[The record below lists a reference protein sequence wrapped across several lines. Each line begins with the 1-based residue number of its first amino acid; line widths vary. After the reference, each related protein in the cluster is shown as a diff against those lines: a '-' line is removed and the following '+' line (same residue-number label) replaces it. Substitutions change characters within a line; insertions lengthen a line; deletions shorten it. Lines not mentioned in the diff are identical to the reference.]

1 MPFMTGNFPRIT
13 VANTWSGA
21 QTFTADVTITDAN
34 IVLSTV
40 TGTEIGTA
48 TTQLLAFYGTTPIAQ
63 EAHIADP
70 SGGAT
75 IDAEARTAI
84 NSILADLALYGLQAA
99 S

>member
-13 VANTWSGA
+13 VAQTWSA
-21 QTFTADVTITDAN
+21 IQTFTADITITDAN
-34 IVLSTV
+34 IILSTN

-48 TTQLLAFYGTTPIAQ
+48 SNQLLSFYGATPIDQ

-84 NSILADLALYGLQAA
+84 NAILADLASYGLQAA